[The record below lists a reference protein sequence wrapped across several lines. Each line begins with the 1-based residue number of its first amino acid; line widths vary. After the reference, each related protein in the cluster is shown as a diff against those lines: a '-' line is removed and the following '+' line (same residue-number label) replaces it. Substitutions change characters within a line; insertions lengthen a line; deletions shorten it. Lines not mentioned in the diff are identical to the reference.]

1 MQGGDP
7 AGAAVKACFCGS
19 LIFYAVIQARKPPDG
34 LAEAMDLEVTRFV
47 TESIIR

>member
-19 LIFYAVIQARKPPDG
+19 FIFYVVIQARKPPDG
-34 LAEAMDLEVTRFV
+34 LVEGMDLEAMDF
-47 TESIIR
+47 